1 MRRQIAW
8 AMLTEVFVM
17 GSAIALLK
25 LAATLLGPEGFGEYA
40 LSRRVVGLIYL
51 PLVMGLGIAAPRYI
65 AIARSR
71 ADGDFSESGIVVS
84 TLSAGSVPAVAVALL
99 MNLVPQSSAQLLFG
113 TQALARV
120 IPPACLAIAGIA
132 LHSMVYAVFRGRSET
147 GLANSMHL
155 LNLGLV
161 PLAAFVA
168 ADQGAAA
175 IVTVTGAGWVLVSV
189 IGLAV
194 LLYRQRA
201 E

>member
-1 MRRQIAW
+1 MR
-8 AMLTEVFVM
+8 
-17 GSAIALLK
+17 
-25 LAATLLGPEGFGEYA
+25 
-40 LSRRVVGLIYL
+40 LS
-51 PLVMGLGIAAPRYI
+51 IAAPRFI
-65 AIARSR
+65 AIARSHE
-71 ADGDFSESGIVVS
+71 DGDFSQRGIDVP
-84 TLSAGSVPAVAVALL
+84 TLIAGLTPAVASSLL
-99 MNLVPQSSAQLLFG
+99 MYLFALYSPHHHVSPKAFDSLSS
-113 TQALARV
+113 
-120 IPPACLAIAGIA
+120 PASLAIAGIA

-147 GLANSMHL
+147 VLANSMHL

-201 E
+201 